1 MKVFHIRLA
10 AVLLMVFAV
19 VAGPLVGT
27 AAAAGKVALVID
39 VGGRGDL
46 SFNLSLIH
54 I

>member
-39 VGGRGDL
+39 VCLLYTSPSPRD
-46 SFNLSLIH
+46 
-54 I
+54 